1 MPANEEVAN
10 IVQCNE
16 KFFVDS
22 YY

>member
-16 KFFVDS
+16 KFFVYS
-22 YY
+22 Y